1 MFLTALWM
9 LSVQTSAPLPTH
21 AKPIDPAGWVTSGD
35 YPLDALRANEQG
47 AVAFMLAVSADGVPT
62 ECNVTTSSGSP
73 SLDTGTCALLLQ
85 RARFTP
91 ARDAAGQPTSG
102 VFRSRINWKIP
113 QGGSLVIQVTKSDAG
128 FVCTTEHGGQ
138 RHVIKADW
146 CKTWT
151 DTIRGAGGDP
161 LKASTIHG
169 VGDPAEFISRHLQ

>member
-1 MFLTALWM
+1 MFLTAL
-9 LSVQTSAPLPTH
+9 LTLAVQASAVVPTH
-21 AKPIDPAGWVTSGD
+21 AKPIDPAGWITSGD
-35 YPLDALRANEQG
+35 YSVDALRAKEQG
-47 AVAFMLAVSADGVPT
+47 PVAFMLAVGADGVPT
-62 ECNVTTSSGSP
+62 KCEITTSSGSP
-73 SLDTGTCALLLQ
+73 SLDSGTCALLLQ

-91 ARDAAGQPTSG
+91 ARDAAGQPAEG

-151 DTIRGAGGDP
+151 DTILGAGGDP
-161 LKASTIHG
+161 LRASTIHG
-169 VGDPAEFISRHLQ
+169 VGDPAEFIAKHLR